1 MLRNGRAI
9 VPVLATLAM
18 SLVVSCASQTESGT
32 ANNSAPRG
40 ASEARGSVSEPVVLT
55 GATLLTDGEAPR
67 LLLSGNG
74 PLSTTIFPR
83 GDGAQ
88 VIVDLPNTV
97 ASPGL
102 EPPRGSGSLLTQV
115 AMKSFVELGKP
126 HVQFEM
132 TSRSP
137 LDAEMGT
144 VPGSSATAVTFTR
157 RQRKAAETELAAAPA
172 AVAEPPSSALSEPSP
187 IRVETL
193 QTASIDASPAT
204 RDASSISEPRP
215 EPVSTAGNSG
225 PIGFVSHA
233 VQGRPATQL
242 SGLSSKKSNG
252 VVVIR
257 LEGDGSFGYE
267 AFSLANP
274 PRYVVDLA
282 SVRNSAKKRQVDL
295 AAGPVSR
302 VRFSQFKT
310 DPQPVTRVVF
320 DLAEGEVPTLTSTPG
335 GLSLAFRTSH
345 ASSSTTMA
353 ARAPSSATPVKD
365 EPSATARPSRDSESA
380 SSSTLATANR
390 TPASGSYEKHES
402 EDAHEAVVRE
412 NASSNRVSSSTA
424 SVTVAETRPVAPAVE
439 TAPAAPIEP
448 TVSAPPQSAS
458 VTATASAINRPVER
472 AVSVERAPMAV
483 ASPQIVATSTTT
495 EVRLPAPSNTL
506 PAPRAAKKRKGPNAE
521 DRALVEAAE
530 ALLVQQDAGSS
541 KAKDLIN
548 PYESKTIGGGD
559 KPYTGEPITLNLKD
573 ADIKDTLQKFSE
585 LTGLNIVLDPDVRGT
600 VTVSLTDIPWDQ
612 ALELILKINNL
623 GYVLE
628 GSVMRISSTS
638 KLSQEE
644 TNRVALI
651 KAQEANRPVKTVIQK
666 LSYSKADDT
675 AITARKIM
683 SVRGDIFIDE
693 RSNTLIIKELPD
705 YLPTVLDLI
714 RNLDVPTPQVMIEA
728 RVVEAT
734 RAFLKQ
740 LGVDWGVNARAD
752 ASHGNTTGLVF
763 PNSADLGGAVSLPSG
778 NQLLKLSLANVLDTV
793 RLDFA
798 LSAAESRGLLKIVS
812 TPKVQTQT
820 NQLASIQSGFQI
832 PVQTTVN
839 NTTSVLYIDATLRL
853 DVTPQ
858 ITAEG
863 TIIMDVKVQKR
874 EPAVALNIAIGN
886 NIPLITRDAKTR
898 LMVRDGGTAVIGG
911 IFKFTT
917 NDQRSMVPGLWKI
930 PLLGN
935 LFRNRTER
943 EDTDE
948 LMIFITP
955 RIMKY

>member
-32 ANNSAPRG
+32 ASNSAPRG
-40 ASEARGSVSEPVVLT
+40 ATEARGSVTEPVLLT
-55 GATLLTDGEAPR
+55 GATLLADGEAPR

-74 PLSTTIFPR
+74 PLATTIYPR
-83 GDGAQ
+83 GDGSQ

-102 EPPRGSGSLLTQV
+102 EPPRGSGNLLTQV
-115 AMKSFVELGKP
+115 SMKSFVELGKP
-126 HVQFEM
+126 HVQFELS
-132 TSRSP
+132 SRTP

-144 VPGSSATAVTFTR
+144 VPGSSATAVTFTKR
-157 RQRKAAETELAAAPA
+157 ARKAGDSEIASTAPIG
-172 AVAEPPSSALSEPSP
+172 VEPPSSALVNEPSP
-187 IRVETL
+187 MRVETPTARTETTAT
-193 QTASIDASPAT
+193 TASNSTASNSSALN
-204 RDASSISEPRP
+204 DGVASTTSEPRP
-215 EPVSTAGNSG
+215 EPVTAVSG
-225 PIGFVSHA
+225 SAGISAPIGLVSHVA
-233 VQGRPATQL
+233 EGRPATRL
-242 SGLSSKKSNG
+242 SGLSTRNSDG
-252 VVVIR
+252 GVVIR

-267 AFSLANP
+267 AFSLTNP
-274 PRYVVDLA
+274 PRYVVDLT

-295 AAGPVSR
+295 ASGPVSR
-302 VRFSQFKT
+302 VRFSQFRN

-320 DLAEGEVPTLTSTPG
+320 DLAGGEVPTLTSIPG
-335 GLSLAFRTSH
+335 GLSLAFRAPLVGSAATTPMAKAIAPTPGTP
-345 ASSSTTMA
+345 ASA
-353 ARAPSSATPVKD
+353 V
-365 EPSATARPSRDSESA
+365 
-380 SSSTLATANR
+380 NR
-390 TPASGSYEKHES
+390 TPSSGSYEKHES
-402 EDAHEAVVRE
+402 DDSHERVIRE
-412 NASSNRVSSSTA
+412 TSGSATASSASVPSVSVAEVAEVRPVEQSVPTVSSPPARTH
-424 SVTVAETRPVAPAVE
+424 VAVP
-439 TAPAAPIEP
+439 APAASRAASNEAS
-448 TVSAPPQSAS
+448 VAPPPPL
-458 VTATASAINRPVER
+458 VI
-472 AVSVERAPMAV
+472 
-483 ASPQIVATSTTT
+483 ASPQIVATTS
-495 EVRLPAPSNTL
+495 EVRLPVPANTL
-506 PAPRAAKKRKGPNAE
+506 PPARAPKKKKGPNAE

-530 ALLVQQDAGSS
+530 ALLIQQDPGSS
-541 KAKDLIN
+541 KARDLIN

-628 GSVMRISSTS
+628 GSVMRISSTA

-683 SVRGDIFIDE
+683 SVRGDIFVDE

-714 RNLDVPTPQVMIEA
+714 RNLDIPTPQVMIEA

-740 LGVDWGVNARAD
+740 LGVDWGFNARAD
-752 ASHGNTTGLVF
+752 QGHGNTTGLVF
-763 PNSADLGGAVSLPSG
+763 PNSADLGGTVSLPSG

-798 LSAAESRGLLKIVS
+798 LSAAESRGLAKIVS

-820 NQLASIQSGFQI
+820 NQLASIQSGIQI

-874 EPAVALNIAIGN
+874 EPAVALNISIGN

-917 NDQRSMVPGLWKI
+917 NDQRSMIPGLWKI

-935 LFRNRTER
+935 LFRSRTER